1 MKEISRY
8 ELYYHVRRII
18 RGRENLKVNE
28 FIQNNLYLNDI
39 ELLDKILLLNITILE
54 KIEEWFLIT
63 SNQSSK
69 NMEEL
74 ISQFSKNIEILNQ
87 NNDFKKQN
95 EILKKFKL
103 FLNKSKKDEFYFF
116 NDLIHL
122 LNNINNNDVKKVLSH
137 IKMDKNYLNLNQV
150 FLSYAFDDRLY
161 TFCLFL
167 FMLEHDIFLY
177 VDWMWSG
184 EIDDGIVIKNN
195 LLNEIKK
202 SDQLLFMRT
211 INSEFNIRGSGN
223 IRGWCSWE
231 LGAFYSVDK
240 NNLNEKFYI
249 ELYRSKKA
257 KKTNKQLD
265 GIKPLKGVIS
275 GSLI

>member
-1 MKEISRY
+1 M
-8 ELYYHVRRII
+8 
-18 RGRENLKVNE
+18 
-28 FIQNNLYLNDI
+28 
-39 ELLDKILLLNITILE
+39 
-54 KIEEWFLIT
+54 
-63 SNQSSK
+63 
-69 NMEEL
+69 
-74 ISQFSKNIEILNQ
+74 
-87 NNDFKKQN
+87 
-95 EILKKFKL
+95 
-103 FLNKSKKDEFYFF
+103 
-116 NDLIHL
+116 IHL